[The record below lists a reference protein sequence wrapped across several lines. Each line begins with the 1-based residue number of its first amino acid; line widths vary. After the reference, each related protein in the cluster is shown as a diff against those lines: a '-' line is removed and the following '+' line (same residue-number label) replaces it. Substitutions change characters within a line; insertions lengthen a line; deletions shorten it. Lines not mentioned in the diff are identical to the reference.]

1 MARGGLFI
9 VAWGFVRAQPGYLL
23 SGIRLCIETMLCL
36 VIKLHDIS
44 NVGQRWQR
52 KLAGKLYV
60 RQTYRP
66 NYSLL

>member
-36 VIKLHDIS
+36 GPGWS
-44 NVGQRWQR
+44 NTKTGQGQKVLVNSDKRL
-52 KLAGKLYV
+52 KSGHIE
-60 RQTYRP
+60 
-66 NYSLL
+66 